1 MIVLDA
7 SLIVNWLISGQ
18 DIPGAPEMIDLLA
31 TDEITVPAHWPV
43 EISNVLRTHIRGG
56 RMTIG
61 SMHDIFDR
69 LDVLDVIVEP
79 AIPLDEV
86 GALASFAIAHNL
98 TAYDAAYVQ
107 LAFQRRAILA
117 TLDRAMRAAALPLD
131 IPLLPA

>member
-1 MIVLDA
+1 LIVLDA

-18 DIPGAPEMIDLLA
+18 DIPGAPEMVDLLA
-31 TDEITVPAHWPV
+31 ADRITVPAHWPV

-56 RMTIG
+56 RLTVD
-61 SMHDIFDR
+61 SMHDIFAR
-69 LDVLDVIVEP
+69 LDMLNVIVEP
-79 AIPLDEV
+79 AVPLDEV
-86 GALASFAIAHNL
+86 GSLANFAITHNL

-131 IPLLPA
+131 IPLLPV